1 MFRFP
6 RLRRALKNRGRNNLQ
21 QSNER
26 KVSAKT
32 ARRDMVI
39 LLLILLFAPLSSVAG
54 EKFIGVGRSASPAEI
69 KAWDIDVRADF
80 KGLPVGS
87 GSVDKGQQ
95 IWESKCESCHGT
107 FGESNEVFTPMVGG
121 TTQADIASGRVA
133 TLKRTDFPQRTTLMK
148 LSQLSTLWDYINRA
162 MPWNAPK
169 SLTTDEVYAVT
180 AYILNLGE
188 IVPAG
193 FVLSDKNIR
202 EVQMKLPN
210 RNGMVKF
217 NGLWDVN
224 AKADVKNTACMKNC
238 ALASGTEPQVTSS
251 IPDFALNHH
260 GNLADQ
266 NRLVGG
272 VRGINTGGAVESIGN
287 IPGSRAANQMAQKSV
302 QNKDAAA
309 LESAELAKKY
319 SCTSCHAANSK
330 LVGPSYAEIS
340 RKYKGDSFAVANLMA
355 KIRSGGSGVWGSLAM
370 PPHANINDADLRA
383 LVQWSL
389 SAGQ

>member
-6 RLRRALKNRGRNNLQ
+6 RLRRALKNRGRNNLE

-217 NGLWDVN
+217 NGLWDVD

-238 ALASGTEPQVTSS
+238 LLASGAEPQIISS
-251 IPDFALNHH
+251 MPDFALNHH

-287 IPGSRAANQMAQKSV
+287 ILGSRAGNQMAQKSV

>member
-6 RLRRALKNRGRNNLQ
+6 RLRRALKNRGRNNLEQ
-21 QSNER
+21 RGER

-32 ARRDMVI
+32 ARRDAVI
-39 LLLILLFAPLSSVAG
+39 LLLILLFAPLSTVAG
-54 EKFIGVGRSASPAEI
+54 EKFIGVGRSATSAEI

-121 TTQADIASGRVA
+121 TTPADIASGQVA

-210 RNGMVKF
+210 RNGMLKF
-217 NGLWDVN
+217 NGLWDVG

-238 ALASGTEPQVTSS
+238 LLASGTEPQIISS
-251 IPDFALNHH
+251 MPDFALNHH

-287 IPGSRAANQMAQKSV
+287 ILGSRAGNQMAQNSV

-340 RKYKGDSFAVANLMA
+340 RKYKGDSSAVAKLMA